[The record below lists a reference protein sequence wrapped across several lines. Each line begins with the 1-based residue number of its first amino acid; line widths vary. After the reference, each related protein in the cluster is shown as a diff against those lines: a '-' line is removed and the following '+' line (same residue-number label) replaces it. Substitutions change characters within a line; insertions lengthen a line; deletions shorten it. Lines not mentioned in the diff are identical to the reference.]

1 MLLYNEMHSTN
12 PWITN
17 STTSSLWEFEDSDDI
32 GVSLQKLNVLDHFN
46 SESKR
51 FRLFKHYFESEGSL
65 STLCNHREVIDYIP
79 VTQFKKKSIVV
90 Y

>member
-12 PWITN
+12 PRITN
-17 STTSSLWEFEDSDDI
+17 STTSYDSDDI

-46 SESKR
+46 SESNR

-65 STLCNHREVIDYIP
+65 ST
-79 VTQFKKKSIVV
+79 
-90 Y
+90 